1 MPGNSNSGAHA
12 GELQIVR
19 GTPESGAAAEALL
32 AIPMEDRRVAVDDW
46 ARAHPTAVAEVLTS
60 MHSIATQGDDLR
72 SAVAAGK
79 VFLDHVAG
87 KAPEAR
93 EALPTQI
100 LQIIRG
106 AKLEREAVEEPE

>member
-46 ARAHPTAVAEVLTS
+46 ARAHPNAVAEVLTS
-60 MHSIATQGDDLR
+60 MHEIATQNKDLR
-72 SAVAAGK
+72 SAVA
-79 VFLDHVAG
+79 AG